1 MATWN
6 ELNAEVR
13 DLGTT
18 YDIVRRE
25 YLRRLADRTGRNT
38 VPLPYSVWLGGQGH
52 PMKGAS
58 DGDTIGLAIGLI
70 ENQDGRSFI
79 QAAAG

>member
-13 DLGTT
+13 VLGTT
-18 YDIVRRE
+18 FDIVRRK
-25 YLRRLADRTGRNT
+25 YLRQLADLTGRNT
-38 VPLPYSVWLGGQGH
+38 VLLYSGWLGGQGH

>member
-1 MATWN
+1 
-6 ELNAEVR
+6 
-13 DLGTT
+13 
-18 YDIVRRE
+18 
-25 YLRRLADRTGRNT
+25 
-38 VPLPYSVWLGGQGH
+38 
-52 PMKGAS
+52 MKGAS